1 MLESTSVS
9 RGPITAPPASS
20 VSRPGEGP
28 AHATYLVSN
37 AGTQQLARRL
47 EPDAHPHLLKYL
59 HTQQVRPATTVW
71 DPSKP
76 LLDAQQ
82 VPKAAELKTVSKLFA
97 GNALSNLK
105 AFANKEPSTFV
116 FRQFCERPD
125 PAELSSFTSRLV
137 HVHDQ
142 ELRAAKQQH
151 LATPPLPKQTAIAP
165 QNVVRRARIVKPATQ
180 PDAPLAPHSTK
191 PTGSPR
197 AETVHNT
204 RASNDEAACPA
215 PTREQIAQATK
226 RIDNTRRNM
235 LERMMVSLKSI
246 YLNFQQPAPKKIS
259 EQLTKLTTHATQ
271 VKVYGD
277 EPVREAAKDLFDKKI
292 GKPSRPLREW
302 ENAKGPQRQQ
312 WARPIKSLQH
322 LLPPLQKLIEK
333 MESVIGRNTP
343 A

>member
-1 MLESTSVS
+1 MLVSPSVS
-9 RGPITAPPASS
+9 VDLITTPP
-20 VSRPGEGP
+20 VSLTSPPGEGP
-28 AHATYLVSN
+28 ARAAYLVSDT
-37 AGTQQLARRL
+37 GTQQLARRL

-59 HTQQVRPATTVW
+59 RTQQVRPATTAW
-71 DPSKP
+71 DPNKP

-116 FRQFCERPD
+116 FRQFCEQ
-125 PAELSSFTSRLV
+125 PAPTELASFTSRLV
-137 HVHDQ
+137 HDP
-142 ELRAAKQQH
+142 ELRAAKQHH
-151 LATPPLPKQTAIAP
+151 LGISPLPKQADNTTQSVAP
-165 QNVVRRARIVKPATQ
+165 NARIVKPATQ
-180 PDAPLAPHSTK
+180 PDAALALQNTT
-191 PTGSPR
+191 PTGSPL
-197 AETVHNT
+197 AATAHNT
-204 RASNDEAACPA
+204 RPSADEAICPA
-215 PTREQIAQATK
+215 PTSEQIAQATQ

-246 YLNFQQPAPKKIS
+246 YLNFQHPAPKKIS
-259 EQLTKLTTHATQ
+259 EQLTKLTTHVTQ

-277 EPVREAAKDLFDKKI
+277 EPIREAAKDLFDKKI
-292 GKPSRPLREW
+292 GNPSRPLREW

-312 WARPIKSLQH
+312 WAKPIKSLQH

-333 MESVIGRNTP
+333 MESAIGRNTP

>member
-9 RGPITAPPASS
+9 RGPITAHPASS

-105 AFANKEPSTFV
+105 AFANKEPSTFA

-137 HVHDQ
+137 HDP

-151 LATPPLPKQTAIAP
+151 LATPPLPKQAAIAP

-180 PDAPLAPHSTK
+180 SDTPLASHSTK

-235 LERMMVSLKSI
+235 LERMMVSIKSI
-246 YLNFQQPAPKKIS
+246 YLNLQQPAPKKIS
-259 EQLTKLTTHATQ
+259 EQLTKLTTHVTQ
-271 VKVYGD
+271 VQAYGD
-277 EPVREAAKDLFDKKI
+277 KPIRDAAKELLHQKT
-292 GKPSRPLREW
+292 KPSPSLTEW
-302 ENAKGPQRQQ
+302 DNAGGPERKR
-312 WARPIKSLQH
+312 WAKSINNLKH
-322 LLPPLQKLIEK
+322 LLTPLQKLIEK
-333 MESVIGRNTP
+333 MESATGRNTP

>member
-1 MLESTSVS
+1 MLVSPSVS
-9 RGPITAPPASS
+9 VDLITTLP
-20 VSRPGEGP
+20 VSLTSPPGEGP
-28 AHATYLVSN
+28 ARAAYLVSDP
-37 AGTQQLARRL
+37 GTQQLALRL

-151 LATPPLPKQTAIAP
+151 LATPPLPKQAAIAP

-333 MESVIGRNTP
+333 MESAIGRNTP